1 MTFCFSRVTTIIL
14 YALIHDIKFVA
25 QEDKKKV
32 SWSKYLVGYGI
43 PKILMPT
50 VLLLQLVA
58 AFINSDDRIRSVRSV
73 LK

>member
-14 YALIHDIKFVA
+14 YALIHDITFVA

-58 AFINSDDRIRSVRSV
+58 AFINSDDRILSVRSI